1 MSIQIYKTNFADET
15 TGKAALVAAGVWAE
29 VTEEGVTQ
37 MVYTNGT
44 QAVVNIGKV
53 VDESQTTDPDNPV
66 YYPGW
71 CYDIMTT
78 DTLDFGS
85 NEVYPTNP
93 AHGFLGWPVTAEVP
107 PAPPVEEEE

>member
-1 MSIQIYKTNFADET
+1 MSIQIYKTNFADEAV
-15 TGKAALVAAGVWAE
+15 GKAALVAAGVWAE

-53 VDESQTTDPDNPV
+53 IDESKTTDPDNPV

-78 DTLDFGS
+78 DTLDFGRS
-85 NEVYPTNP
+85 NKSSTWIFRLADNCRSRTYSTGKRRRVK
-93 AHGFLGWPVTAEVP
+93 H
-107 PAPPVEEEE
+107 